1 MVEPHH
7 NRSTPLTTTA
17 ATNPAAVDPDQLAS
31 RTDTTGRN
39 IREWLSAQTAAGYA
53 TYDGDGRF
61 SLSPEQTEAMVNEDS
76 PAFVVGGFQAMAAA
90 GRSVDPLTESFRT
103 GAGMGWDQHEHDL
116 FHGTQRFFRPSYRAN
131 LVQSWIPAL
140 TGIDARLRTGGS
152 VADIGCGLGS
162 STILMAE
169 AYPDSTFVGFDFHE
183 PSIVAAR
190 AAAAEAGITDRVQF
204 EVASAKDYPGESY
217 DLVCFFDCLHD
228 MGDPAGALVHTLE
241 RLAVDG
247 SVLLV
252 EPFAGDTLEENLN
265 PIGRVFYAASTL
277 ICTPASQAQEVG
289 LALGAQAGGAR
300 LRQVAESAG
309 FTQFR
314 RATGFSSG
322 RVAGGDG

>member
-1 MVEPHH
+1 M
-7 NRSTPLTTTA
+7 
-17 ATNPAAVDPDQLAS
+17 
-31 RTDTTGRN
+31 
-39 IREWLSAQTAAGYA
+39 
-53 TYDGDGRF
+53 
-61 SLSPEQTEAMVNEDS
+61 
-76 PAFVVGGFQAMAAA
+76 
-90 GRSVDPLTESFRT
+90 
-103 GAGMGWDQHEHDL
+103 
-116 FHGTQRFFRPSYRAN
+116 
-131 LVQSWIPAL
+131 
-140 TGIDARLRTGGS
+140 
-152 VADIGCGLGS
+152 
-162 STILMAE
+162 
-169 AYPDSTFVGFDFHE
+169 
-183 PSIVAAR
+183 AAR

-314 RATGFSSG
+314 RATETPFNLVLEA
-322 RVAGGDG
+322 RA